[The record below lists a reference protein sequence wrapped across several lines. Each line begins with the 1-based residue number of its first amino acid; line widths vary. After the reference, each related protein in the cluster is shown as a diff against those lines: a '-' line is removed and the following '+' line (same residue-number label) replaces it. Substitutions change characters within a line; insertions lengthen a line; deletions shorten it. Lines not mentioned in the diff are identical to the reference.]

1 MASHTRRSAIVAC
14 LVAFLTTATATATVT
29 GCAEKRPPAA
39 AEERSPAA
47 EYQGVDFSQDEA
59 ANYEAAQLG
68 MRLGRYLPSLPGY
81 AGLQI
86 VRPGIQVDVVG
97 EATPEMRAV
106 VARHALRYQG
116 KEIPVS
122 YRSVRYSE
130 KELQAVAKQVSADQ
144 DDLAKRGI
152 ELSSWGI
159 DLDSNTVQIKL
170 AHYSDAYRDALIERY
185 GDRVTVY
192 PHDSGVSLK

>member
-1 MASHTRRSAIVAC
+1 MAFRIRRSTIIAC
-14 LVAFLTTATATATVT
+14 LAAFLAAITVT
-29 GCAEKRPPAA
+29 GCAEERPPAA
-39 AEERSPAA
+39 EERPPAA

-86 VRPGIQVDVVG
+86 VRSGIQVDVVG
-97 EATPEMRAV
+97 EATPEMRAA
-106 VARHALRYQG
+106 VARHGMRYQG
-116 KEIPVS
+116 KEIPVTF
-122 YRSVRYSE
+122 RSVRYSE

-144 DDLAKRGI
+144 EDLAERGI

-159 DLDSNTVQIKL
+159 DLDTNKVEITLVRYTK
-170 AHYSDAYRDALIERY
+170 AYGKVLLQRY

-192 PHDSGVSLK
+192 PHDYKITPS